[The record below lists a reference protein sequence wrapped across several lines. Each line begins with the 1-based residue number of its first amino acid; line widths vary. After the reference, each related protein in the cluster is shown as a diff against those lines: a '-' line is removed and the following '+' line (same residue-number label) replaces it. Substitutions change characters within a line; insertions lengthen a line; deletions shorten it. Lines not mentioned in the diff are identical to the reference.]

1 MADMAEIVA
10 LEAVAQG
17 AALEVVRVDQ
27 EVVDMAAEAA
37 DMAVDTVEIDLN
49 WPQWVDRRLIHLEA
63 SLEVIA

>member
-1 MADMAEIVA
+1 MAEIVA